1 MNKKPWRAG
10 RDLETVIENVEI
22 LTGQRGDGSYAA
34 TTAQDLAALKL
45 AQPRKTFSGKYTLTA
60 GISPGIA
67 GLEALFKEKPPQI
80 PVTPAG
86 FRASGAFSAVLLE
99 WNNPDYSGHNLTEI
113 WRSETDNLAD
123 AVLTGTSA
131 GQVYSDP
138 VNPGFAGYYWI
149 RHLNGKNQPGPY
161 SGLNGIRAQTTDTD
175 AFFDKVETQ
184 ISNSPLIS
192 DINTRGSR
200 AFLDMW
206 QQKTSAGNITAGIGI
221 VAGTEPGGKP
231 VSQVAISAS
240 QLFVYDPAQPDNK
253 TFPFIVD
260 RSRVVINELIA
271 KDAIIKILRA
281 QTIVADQVRAGISIS
296 TPTLRSASIQNGKFQ
311 VDVNGNMQARD
322 AQLDNLTVRGIK
334 AWDMTVNGLR
344 ANYGELN
351 NVHILENCV
360 IDGTISAARIIGDMA
375 QIYLLGASLYLP
387 PAPFN
392 RQLVVLGNDSITRH
406 KHEREAHGSGSIRSW
421 TTTDRETQDITGTGV
436 SMIKTYTDR
445 VIPGRDYYGAAVFG
459 ITTFPFVALGTLP
472 AGTPATLGSARTIKR
487 SAGSGRYEKISV
499 ANIPVVLFVTR
510 K

>member
-10 RDLETVIENVEI
+10 RDLESVIENVEI

-45 AQPRKTFSGKYTLTA
+45 AQPRKTFSGKYTLTS
-60 GISPGIA
+60 GISPGLA

-80 PVTPAG
+80 PVKPVG
-86 FRASGAFSAVLLE
+86 FSASGAFSAVLLE

-221 VAGTEPGGKP
+221 VAGTEPGGNP

-240 QLFVYDPAQPDNK
+240 QLFVYDPARPDNK

-260 RSRVVINELIA
+260 GSRVLINELIA
-271 KDAIIKILRA
+271 KDAIIKTLRA

-334 AWDMTVNGLR
+334 AWDMTVNGLVANGIR
-344 ANYGELN
+344 ANNGELN
-351 NVHILENCV
+351 NVWIHENCRV
-360 IDGTISAARIIGDMA
+360 DGTIYAKNIEGDLVRMYFITTTSTYVKP
-375 QIYLLGASLYLP
+375 QN
-387 PAPFN
+387 FN
-392 RQLVVLGNDSITRH
+392 RTLYAWGGVEYTREMNAGGDRYKEVYHSTVVDVSVGGITQTKLGISFMVRVPANTAVTLVMMSKG
-406 KHEREAHGSGSIRSW
+406 G
-421 TTTDRETQDITGTGV
+421 
-436 SMIKTYTDR
+436 
-445 VIPGRDYYGAAVFG
+445 YYGSRRNGAFAA
-459 ITTFPFVALGTLP
+459 
-472 AGTPATLGSARTIKR
+472 
-487 SAGSGRYEKISV
+487 E
-499 ANIPVVLFVTR
+499 R
-510 K
+510 KMPCLICRD